1 MVTSKKGIGQ
11 SNSEGYFQIE
21 TSASDVLSFDSGNGK
36 ACNIII
42 EGLGQERDYAS
53 LGKVICR

>member
-42 EGLGQERDYAS
+42 KGLGQERDYAS